1 MSAPESSTKARRY
14 GAIDIGS
21 NAVRLLI
28 KDVEWA
34 EDGRLNEETV
44 AYYRVPLRL
53 GSKVFDSGRLSNR
66 AMENLGHV
74 MQAFELLMVVQG
86 VHAFR
91 ACATSA
97 LRTAENYEEV
107 IASAEKASGIA
118 IELISGKEEADLIL
132 SNFKNKYW
140 SGKSN
145 LLCIDVGGGSTE
157 LSVLNHGACI
167 ARKSFK
173 LGTVRMLKDAV
184 DDSEWK
190 RVRNFIDREVNSKD
204 LTVVG
209 TGGNINRFHK
219 VARIKKNKPLPLD
232 VMEKWIDRIK
242 KVPVNER
249 SEAFGFKHNRS
260 DVIVPAGIIY
270 RTVMALAGAEEIY
283 VPKVGLSDGIILQ
296 LAEAAREAA
305 RESNS

>member
-1 MSAPESSTKARRY
+1 MSTSGSSPQARRF

-34 EDGRLNEETV
+34 EDGRMGEETV

-53 GSKVFDSGRLSNR
+53 GSKVFDSGRLSDR
-66 AMENLGHV
+66 AIENLGRV
-74 MQAFELLMVVQG
+74 MQAFQLLMEAQG
-86 VHAFR
+86 VHVFR

-97 LRTAENYEEV
+97 LRTAENYEKV
-107 IASAEKASGIA
+107 IASAHKASGIG

-132 SNFKNKYW
+132 SNFKNKHW
-140 SGKSN
+140 SDKAN

-157 LSVLNHGACI
+157 LSVLKHGDCV

-190 RVRNFIDREVNSKD
+190 RVKKFIEREVNSRD

-209 TGGNINRFHK
+209 TGGNINRYHK

-232 VMEKWIDRIK
+232 VLEKWVDRIK
-242 KVPVNER
+242 KVPVHER
-249 SEAFGFKHNRS
+249 SEVFGFKHNRS

-296 LAEAAREAA
+296 MAEAAREAA
-305 RESNS
+305 REANR

>member
-1 MSAPESSTKARRY
+1 MSPSEPSSKPRRF
-14 GAIDIGS
+14 GAVDIGS

-34 EDGRLNEETV
+34 EDGRMSEETV

-53 GSKVFDSGRLSNR
+53 GSKVFDSGRLSSR
-66 AMENLGHV
+66 AMDNLGRV
-74 MQAFELLMVVQG
+74 MQAFKLLMEVQG

-107 IASAEKASGIA
+107 IASAQENSGIA
-118 IELISGKEEADLIL
+118 IQLISGKEEADLIL
-132 SNFKNKYW
+132 SNFKNNQW
-140 SGKSN
+140 NGKAN

-157 LSVLNHGACI
+157 LSVLKYGDCV

-184 DDSEWK
+184 DASEWK
-190 RVRNFIDREVNSKD
+190 RVKKFIQREVNSQD

-209 TGGNINRFHK
+209 TGGNINRYHK
-219 VARIKKNKPLPLD
+219 VARVKKNKPLPLED
-232 VMEKWIDRIK
+232 LEKWVGRIK
-242 KVPVNER
+242 KVPVHER
-249 SEAFGFKHNRS
+249 SEVFGFKHNRS
-260 DVIVPAGIIY
+260 DVIVPAGVIY
-270 RTVMALAGAEEIY
+270 RTVLALAGANEIY

-296 LAEAAREAA
+296 LAEANR
-305 RESNS
+305 

>member
-1 MSAPESSTKARRY
+1 MSALDSSNKARRF

-34 EDGRLNEETV
+34 EDGRMSEETV

-53 GSKVFDSGRLSNR
+53 GAKVFDSGRLSGR
-66 AMENLGHV
+66 AMENLGRV
-74 MQAFELLMVVQG
+74 MQAFKLLMEVQG

-97 LRTAENYEEV
+97 LRTADNYEEV
-107 IASAEKASGIA
+107 IASVQETAAIG

-132 SNFKNKYW
+132 SNFKNNQW
-140 SGKSN
+140 NGKSN

-157 LSVLNHGACI
+157 LSVLKYGACV

-184 DDSEWK
+184 DASEWK
-190 RVRNFIDREVNSKD
+190 RVKNFIDREVGSRD

-209 TGGNINRFHK
+209 TGGNINRYHK
-219 VARIKKNKPLPLD
+219 VARIKQSKPLPLETL
-232 VMEKWIDRIK
+232 EKWVERIK
-242 KVPVNER
+242 SVPVHER
-249 SEAFGFKHNRS
+249 SQVFGFKHNRA
-260 DVIVPAGIIY
+260 DVIVPAGVIY
-270 RTVMALAGAEEIY
+270 RTVLALAGATEIY

-296 LAEAAREAA
+296 LAEANR
-305 RESNS
+305 